1 MSYEIPRCKT
11 QSVRAALMLQA
22 IERQPVS
29 LTIKIKV
36 GVALV
41 YSYITCFEIN
51 LVTAKYG

>member
-1 MSYEIPRCKT
+1 MSYKIPRCKT
-11 QSVRAALMLQA
+11 QSVRATLMLQA

-36 GVALV
+36 GVALM
-41 YSYITCFEIN
+41 YSYITYFEIN